1 MAASV
6 IPLTHILLVEDS
18 ALVVD
23 ALRML
28 FEEFGHRVSVAGTVA
43 ETVAVA
49 RRERPDVMLL
59 DLGLPDGNGLAA
71 LEQLVAEGAA
81 PRVTFAL
88 TGDDSAAV
96 LARCAAAGCHELLV
110 KPVSPRVLLSKVSE
124 AMADSIPREQGS

>member
-1 MAASV
+1 M
-6 IPLTHILLVEDS
+6 THILLVEDS

-43 ETVAVA
+43 ETVVVA

-59 DLGLPDGNGLAA
+59 DLGLPDGNGLDA
-71 LEQLVAEGAA
+71 LEQLVAQGAA

-96 LARCAAAGCHELLV
+96 MARCAAAGCHELLV
-110 KPVSPRVLLSKVSE
+110 KPVSPRVLLSKISAAVS
-124 AMADSIPREQGS
+124 DSTPGERES